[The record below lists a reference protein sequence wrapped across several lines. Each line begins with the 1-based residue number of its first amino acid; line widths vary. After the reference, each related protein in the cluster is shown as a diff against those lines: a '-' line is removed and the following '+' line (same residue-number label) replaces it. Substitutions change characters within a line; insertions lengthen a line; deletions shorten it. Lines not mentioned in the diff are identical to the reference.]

1 MYTVLNT
8 KNVRNKKETQ
18 KIKKEFILKINY
30 NLKLINV
37 IETIKIR
44 EN

>member
-8 KNVRNKKETQ
+8 KNVRNKQETQ
-18 KIKKEFILKINY
+18 KIKKEVILKINC

-44 EN
+44 YN